1 MKKKS
6 GFVDS
11 GLDVTS
17 DEKYDNVC
25 NYKKTM
31 APLMSYCSIH
41 CAAPTLLGPLNA
53 RRSITALYPTDEQK

>member
-17 DEKYDNVC
+17 DEKDNIC

-41 CAAPTLLGPLNA
+41 CADPIRPT
-53 RRSITALYPTDEQK
+53 

>member
-41 CAAPTLLGPLNA
+41 CADPIRPT
-53 RRSITALYPTDEQK
+53 